1 MHTPVLATEVI
12 DHLNLEPNDNAIDCT
27 VGDGCHSKFLL
38 EKSAPEGRLLAI
50 DADRN
55 SLSRARKNLTE
66 FDQQRITFKRN
77 NFRNLE
83 KIVEETGLKDIQAIL
98 FDLGWSTS
106 QLEDKKGFSFQ
117 NKEKLDMRYGD
128 KGKTASELVNN
139 LPKDELDFI
148 FRRYGEEKFSNK
160 IAREIVDKREDNPIE
175 TTNQLVDIILKVYR
189 NKLNSDKEVPWTGGT
204 HPATQVFQALRIS
217 VNKEL
222 KSLKQALPQAVEV
235 LDNLGR
241 IAVISFHSLEDRIVK
256 HFFKDNEDKLEIITR
271 SPITP
276 AESELEQN
284 PKARSAKLRVAEK
297 NEKI

>member
-1 MHTPVLATEVI
+1 
-12 DHLNLEPNDNAIDCT
+12 
-27 VGDGCHSKFLL
+27 
-38 EKSAPEGRLLAI
+38 
-50 DADRN
+50 
-55 SLSRARKNLTE
+55 
-66 FDQQRITFKRN
+66 
-77 NFRNLE
+77 LE

-160 IAREIVDKREDNPIE
+160 IAREIVDKREDSPIE

-204 HPATQVFQALRIS
+204 HPATQVFQALRIA

-256 HFFKDNEDKLEIITR
+256 HFFKDNEDRLEIITK

-297 NEKI
+297 I